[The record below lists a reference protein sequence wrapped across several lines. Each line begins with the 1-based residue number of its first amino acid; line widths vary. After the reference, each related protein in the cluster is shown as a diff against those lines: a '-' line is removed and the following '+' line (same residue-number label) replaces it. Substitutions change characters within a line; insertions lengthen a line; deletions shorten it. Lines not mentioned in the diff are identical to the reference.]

1 MGRSSGSRRAGW
13 AGRGADEWENDGDG
27 EKEKKKIRTVF
38 CFSLFPPWPTPP
50 PRPPRRPPRPP
61 APVRPPTSSSP
72 SGAGPSS
79 SASTA
84 APTTG
89 VRAEERERE
98 EGERRRR
105 MPLKEKHTPSHAR
118 PARSL
123 TPHRRRAGVLGRLH
137 EHRPGKHRGKGRQ
150 QQRARRRSGRRGVDP
165 PHPAPPLFSQP
176 PLLFY
181 LAILVPSR
189 RSTSAAS

>member
-1 MGRSSGSRRAGW
+1 MNGKMMA
-13 AGRGADEWENDGDG
+13 DG
-27 EKEKKKIRTVF
+27 EKEKKKIHACTVF

-150 QQRARRRSGRRGVDP
+150 QQRARRRSGRRGIDP